1 MTMQQVPAIILEQR
15 GQMPILT
22 DIQVHDPG
30 PNEVLVRIAAS
41 GVCHTDLAW
50 VRDGLTF
57 PVVLGH
63 EGAGVVEKVGD
74 NVTMVQP
81 GDHVVI
87 NWRAKCHRC
96 RRCLN
101 GQSHLCENV
110 QTTAAP
116 RLFWKGVPL
125 SVMLNAGTFCPLV
138 VVPEMGAIAIRK
150 DIPLDKAALL
160 GCGVA
165 TGVGAALFSAKVQP
179 GETVAMI
186 GTGGVG
192 LNVIQGAR
200 LANASQI
207 IAIDLRDK
215 ALERARQFGATHL
228 CNNAERDPVAY
239 VREVTNG
246 RGVEHAF
253 EAIGHPQGIT
263 MGLGMLARGG
273 ILTSLGAAARDA
285 EATFNP
291 RQLQSYQQKIQ
302 ACMYGDIRPETDLP
316 LFADW
321 YMDGRLKL
329 DELHTATIRLED
341 ALQEFTEHGHRDGIR
356 TVITFH

>member
-1 MTMQQVPAIILEQR
+1 MRQAPAIILEQR
-15 GQMPILT
+15 GQLPILT

-30 PNEVLVRIAAS
+30 PNEVLVKMVAS
-41 GVCHTDLAW
+41 GVCHTDLTW
-50 VRDGLTF
+50 VRDGLMF

-63 EGAGVVEKVGD
+63 EGAGIVEKTGD
-74 NVTMVQP
+74 NVTMVRL

-96 RRCLN
+96 RRCLS

-110 QTTAAP
+110 QATAAP
-116 RLFWKGVPL
+116 RLFWNGTPL
-125 SVMLNAGTFCPLV
+125 SVMLNAGTFCPRV

-165 TGVGAALFSAKVQP
+165 TGVGAVLYAAKVQP
-179 GETVAMI
+179 GENVVVI

-200 LANASQI
+200 LANAGQI
-207 IAIDLRDK
+207 IAVDLRDR
-215 ALERARQFGATHL
+215 ALEHAKQFGATHIF
-228 CNNAERDPVAY
+228 NNTERDPVAY

-246 RGVEHAF
+246 RGVEHVF
-253 EAIGHPQGIT
+253 EVVGHSEAITI
-263 MGLGMLARGG
+263 GLGMLARGG

-285 EATFNP
+285 EASFNP

-302 ACMYGDIRPETDLP
+302 ACMYGDIRPEIDLP

-341 ALQEFTEHGHRDGIR
+341 TLHEFTEHGHREGIR
-356 TVITFH
+356 TVIAFH